1 MLGAT
6 DPPPTLPPTLPP
18 FENLKAH
25 AAVVVWAFPEAGAVI
40 GGVRGAVG
48 AEAPVPLAVGTDD
61 VWRMKDH
68 SASADSSQFDSPV
81 FWYWLMQPTT
91 VSAWTHQWRP
101 ESRRLVLLDRPELPW
116 RT

>member
-1 MLGAT
+1 MIINVLGAT
-6 DPPPTLPPTLPP
+6 DPPRTLPPTLPP

-61 VWRMKDH
+61 VV
-68 SASADSSQFDSPV
+68 ADE
-81 FWYWLMQPTT
+81 
-91 VSAWTHQWRP
+91 RP
-101 ESRRLVLLDRPELPW
+101 FGLG
-116 RT
+116 

>member
-6 DPPPTLPPTLPP
+6 DPPPTTHHHTPTAHTLPP

-61 VWRMKDH
+61 VV
-68 SASADSSQFDSPV
+68 ADE
-81 FWYWLMQPTT
+81 
-91 VSAWTHQWRP
+91 RP
-101 ESRRLVLLDRPELPW
+101 FGLG
-116 RT
+116 

>member
-6 DPPPTLPPTLPP
+6 DPPPTTHTPTAHTAAHTAAHTTAHTTAHTPPP

-61 VWRMKDH
+61 VV
-68 SASADSSQFDSPV
+68 ADE
-81 FWYWLMQPTT
+81 
-91 VSAWTHQWRP
+91 RP
-101 ESRRLVLLDRPELPW
+101 FGLG
-116 RT
+116 

>member
-1 MLGAT
+1 MIINVLGAT
-6 DPPPTLPPTLPP
+6 DPPRTLPPTLPRTLPPTRPP

-61 VWRMKDH
+61 VV
-68 SASADSSQFDSPV
+68 ADE
-81 FWYWLMQPTT
+81 
-91 VSAWTHQWRP
+91 RP
-101 ESRRLVLLDRPELPW
+101 FGLG
-116 RT
+116 

>member
-6 DPPPTLPPTLPP
+6 DTHRPPHHTLPPHTTHHTLPPTLPP

-40 GGVRGAVG
+40 GGVLGAVG

-61 VWRMKDH
+61 VV
-68 SASADSSQFDSPV
+68 ADE
-81 FWYWLMQPTT
+81 
-91 VSAWTHQWRP
+91 RP
-101 ESRRLVLLDRPELPW
+101 FGLG
-116 RT
+116 

>member
-1 MLGAT
+1 VIVLLLDNQCVGCHGPAAHHHT
-6 DPPPTLPPTLPP
+6 PTAHTAAHTLPP

-61 VWRMKDH
+61 VV
-68 SASADSSQFDSPV
+68 ADE
-81 FWYWLMQPTT
+81 
-91 VSAWTHQWRP
+91 RP
-101 ESRRLVLLDRPELPW
+101 FGLG
-116 RT
+116 

>member
-1 MLGAT
+1 MLDNQCVGCHGPTAHT
-6 DPPPTLPPTLPP
+6 LPPTLPRTLPPTLPP

-61 VWRMKDH
+61 VV
-68 SASADSSQFDSPV
+68 ADE
-81 FWYWLMQPTT
+81 
-91 VSAWTHQWRP
+91 RP
-101 ESRRLVLLDRPELPW
+101 FGLG
-116 RT
+116 

>member
-1 MLGAT
+1 MIVLLLDNQCVGCHGPTARPT
-6 DPPPTLPPTLPP
+6 PTTHLPPTLPPTLPS

-61 VWRMKDH
+61 VV
-68 SASADSSQFDSPV
+68 ADE
-81 FWYWLMQPTT
+81 
-91 VSAWTHQWRP
+91 RP
-101 ESRRLVLLDRPELPW
+101 FGLG
-116 RT
+116 

>member
-1 MLGAT
+1 MLDNQCVGCHG
-6 DPPPTLPPTLPP
+6 PPTAHHHTLPPTLLPTLPPTLPP

-61 VWRMKDH
+61 VV
-68 SASADSSQFDSPV
+68 ADE
-81 FWYWLMQPTT
+81 
-91 VSAWTHQWRP
+91 RP
-101 ESRRLVLLDRPELPW
+101 FGLG
-116 RT
+116 